1 MSPLTFSAIW
11 CAVQVCFLCATVVPI
26 VQIFLNRR
34 PQLASRIAAGA
45 FTVVLLVTLLIP
57 LQFPAADVPVSVVES
72 TDGTRLPSN
81 SADPTPITSLHSDT
95 PANAFFP
102 ENIHIDFR
110 RILARIQ
117 LLQETPVSM
126 TPHVGTSL
134 LIVLWLGVSLGLIQL
149 GIGLTS
155 LWLLRRHSLRLEDE
169 CLRATAS
176 SLFRGLQTSGPVEIR
191 ESSRVDCAAVVGFV
205 RPIIVL
211 SPQWR
216 TWSNDELRAVL
227 AHELAHLSRR
237 DSVWR
242 LVASVCSAVHFYNP
256 LMRWLVSRLVLAQEL
271 AADQRAISLV
281 GERGCYLRS
290 LSRLALCQD
299 GGMRVRAQPLFTPV
313 FSGHWIRRI
322 EMLRAMDCT
331 QHHSRGWWSKFLVAS
346 LVLFG
351 LATTAIR
358 AWAQMDDERARQ
370 QPNADSSVVSVS
382 TTTSEP
388 ATADSNW
395 QLSLFKREKL
405 SGAQPIFSERGAFH
419 LDLAALRQSKFFGDF
434 MNAYVSLALAD
445 NNTPE
450 HWNIRA
456 LDALDSM
463 VANVH
468 LELRSDPNATK
479 GQRNRVMVG
488 SSGVLFRTNQDI
500 DWQDLL
506 SREFPALEAKTV
518 DGQELLEGLF
528 PAAGPI
534 PVRLYPVN
542 PRALVFGLPLQTKEN
557 PDNGSIAAAASR
569 RIGGGEADP
578 QTSPAFIDEW
588 AAVSGGVLAVVA
600 VIPKAEPPLNFDDME
615 DGMESEGVEGIKDLS
630 EGIDLVSLG
639 IDVGSNDP
647 LVEGRI
653 RLRCRENVNSRAI
666 LSTSQRLLQLAL
678 KQYDLTGTPLP
689 GQSEWL
695 AALQSARIELV
706 SGSRDVIDC
715 RFRVVISDSILQM
728 IKSVGSSTAPQQAE
742 RSDSESEV
750 R

>member
-26 VQIFLNRR
+26 VQILLNRR
-34 PQLASRIAAGA
+34 PQLASRVAAGS

-57 LQFPAADVPVSVVES
+57 LQFPAADVPVSILES

-81 SADPTPITSLHSDT
+81 SADPTAITSLHSDT
-95 PANAFFP
+95 PADPFFP
-102 ENIHIDFR
+102 ETIHIDFR
-110 RILARIQ
+110 RIIARVQ
-117 LLQETPVSM
+117 LLQKTPVSLA
-126 TPHVGTSL
+126 PRVGTSL

-169 CLRATAS
+169 SIRATTS
-176 SLFRGLQTSGPVEIR
+176 TLLRGLQTSGLVEIR
-191 ESSRVDCAAVVGFV
+191 ESSRVDCAAVVGFL
-205 RPIIVL
+205 RPIVVL

-256 LMRWLVSRLVLAQEL
+256 MMRWLVSRLVLAQEL
-271 AADQRAISLV
+271 AADERAISLV

-358 AWAQMDDERARQ
+358 AWAQMDDERAGQ
-370 QPNADSSVVSVS
+370 QPNADSPVVSVS
-382 TTTSEP
+382 TITSEP

-419 LDLAALRQSKFFGDF
+419 LDLAALRRSKFFGDCID
-434 MNAYVSLALAD
+434 ACVSLVFAD
-445 NNTPE
+445 FGAPE
-450 HWNIRA
+450 HWDIRA
-456 LDALDSM
+456 LES
-463 VANVH
+463 VTANVH
-468 LELRSDPNATK
+468 VELRSAPNAPK
-479 GQRNRVMVG
+479 GHKNQVMLG
-488 SSGVLFRTNQDI
+488 SSALLFRTDRDI
-500 DWQDLL
+500 DWKGFLY
-506 SREFPALEAKTV
+506 REIPSLEAKTV
-518 DGQELLEGLF
+518 DGQELLEGPF
-528 PAAGPI
+528 PAVGPI

-542 PRALVFGLPLQTKEN
+542 PRALVFGLPLRTKEN

-569 RIGGGEADP
+569 RIGGGETDP

-588 AAVSGGVLAVVA
+588 TAVSGGVLSFVA
-600 VIPKAEPPLNFDDME
+600 VIPKSEPPLNFDDME
-615 DGMESEGVEGIKDLS
+615 DDMESEGVEGIKDLS

-678 KQYDLTGTPLP
+678 KQYDPTGTPSP

-706 SGSRDVIDC
+706 PGSRDVVDC
-715 RFRVVISDSILQM
+715 RFRVVISDSLLQM
-728 IKSVGSSTAPQQAE
+728 IKSVGPSIAPQQAE